1 MLAVGLPIVS
11 VRYLAFALGIGGL
24 YVASAR
30 QLPVSDPE
38 WGVVVDAHDIAGWLP
53 GLEASV
59 REEVL
64 KKVRHVDRS
73 YKVSDEYNP
82 EDASLFVMSSVSVED
97 RLTDAL
103 SRYGPRR

>member
-1 MLAVGLPIVS
+1 LLWMLAVGLPIVS

-53 GLEASV
+53 GLEVSV
-59 REEVL
+59 RE
-64 KKVRHVDRS
+64 
-73 YKVSDEYNP
+73 
-82 EDASLFVMSSVSVED
+82 
-97 RLTDAL
+97 
-103 SRYGPRR
+103 